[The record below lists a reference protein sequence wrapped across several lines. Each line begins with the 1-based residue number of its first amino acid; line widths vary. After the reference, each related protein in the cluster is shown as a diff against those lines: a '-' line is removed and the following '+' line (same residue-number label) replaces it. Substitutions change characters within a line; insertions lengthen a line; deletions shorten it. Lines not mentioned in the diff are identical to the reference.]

1 MKVIVVGGAGYVG
14 CELTKLL
21 LKNDYKVTVYD
32 LFIYGDNL
40 KEHQNLTKIKGDI
53 RDKKLLEKIVTNC
66 DVLIHLACIS
76 NDPSFDLD
84 PELGKSINFD
94 PFEHLVKISKD
105 NGVKKFI
112 YASSSSVYGI
122 KDDENVNETFSLKPL
137 TDYSKFKA
145 MCEEILLK
153 YNDKNFNC
161 CIIRPATCC
170 GYSDRQRLDLVVNI
184 LTNHGY
190 NNKLIKVFGGSQMRP
205 NINIKDMCNSYLH
218 VMRSLE
224 KNINGQV
231 FNVGFENM
239 PVIEIAKLVKKV
251 LGGDINILQ
260 EKSNDLRSYHIS
272 SAKIEK
278 ILNFKNEFN
287 IEDAILDLKNAFD
300 NNLLIDSMS
309 NKNYFNIHK
318 MKHLNLK

>member
-122 KDDENVNETFSLKPL
+122 KDDENVSFVMEYTLNICH
-137 TDYSKFKA
+137 YS
-145 MCEEILLK
+145 
-153 YNDKNFNC
+153 
-161 CIIRPATCC
+161 
-170 GYSDRQRLDLVVNI
+170 
-184 LTNHGY
+184 
-190 NNKLIKVFGGSQMRP
+190 
-205 NINIKDMCNSYLH
+205 
-218 VMRSLE
+218 
-224 KNINGQV
+224 
-231 FNVGFENM
+231 
-239 PVIEIAKLVKKV
+239 
-251 LGGDINILQ
+251 
-260 EKSNDLRSYHIS
+260 
-272 SAKIEK
+272 
-278 ILNFKNEFN
+278 
-287 IEDAILDLKNAFD
+287 
-300 NNLLIDSMS
+300 
-309 NKNYFNIHK
+309 
-318 MKHLNLK
+318 